1 MTTMNGKYEEPSFEG
16 KVEALERLVAIAQ
29 TDTGQG
35 RRVADFLL
43 AWWNAHSF
51 GGFDFTHTWNVDGSI
66 AHDMLSVTILLG
78 HFRSYPDDF
87 VPREEI
93 VRVVDQWRFRDHDA

>member
-1 MTTMNGKYEEPSFEG
+1 MTEKFEEPCLDG
-16 KVEALERLVAIAQ
+16 KVEALKRLIAVAH

-43 AWWNAHSF
+43 AWWNADSF
-51 GGFDFTHTWNVDGSI
+51 GGFDFTHTWNVDASI
-66 AHDMLSVTILLG
+66 WHDMLAVTILLG
-78 HFRSYPDDF
+78 NLRSYPDDF

-93 VRVVDQWRFRDHDA
+93 VRIIERWRFRESDE